1 MKVAILGC
9 ENSHAWTFAE
19 HINTNERYKDVE
31 LVGIFGYD
39 DEGAKK
45 ITEKGHCDY
54 VTNDPHEF
62 LGKVDAIICT
72 ARHGDNHYECA
83 LPYIKAGIPC
93 FIDKPFT
100 ADLKKGEEMIAEAK
114 KSGALLCG
122 GSSLKFMP
130 GLKKINDFIK
140 EKGQVTAGNLTAPI
154 NLFNEHGGFFFY
166 SQHLIEMM
174 LTAFGDGI
182 KSVYARA
189 DEEKK
194 KVTFIADYGDFDV
207 TGHYYECYHYTCDL
221 VSREGTLHAENIAG
235 RDGSQRS
242 EWFLAEFDEF
252 VNMVKNKE
260 MKMSYERLLLPVKIL
275 NAIYESYKTGKEV
288 EIK

>member
-19 HINTNERYKDVE
+19 LIKTNEKYKDIE
-31 LVGIFGYD
+31 LIGIFGYD
-39 DEGAKK
+39 NEGSK
-45 ITEKGHCDY
+45 IILEKGHCDY
-54 VTNDPHEF
+54 VANDPHEF

-72 ARHGDNHYECA
+72 ARHGDNHYKCTM
-83 LPYIKAGIPC
+83 PYIKAGVPC

-100 ADLKKGEEMIAEAK
+100 VDIKKGEELIAEAK

-130 GLKKINDFIK
+130 GLKEMNNFIK
-140 EKGQVTAGNLTAPI
+140 EKGQVAAANLSAPI
-154 NLFNEHGGFFFY
+154 DLFNEYGGFFFY

-189 DEEKK
+189 EEDKK
-194 KVTFIADYGDFDV
+194 KITFIANYGDFDV
-207 TGHYYECYHYTCDL
+207 TGHYYDCYNYTCSL
-221 VSREGTLHAENIAG
+221 VSREGTMYSEIVAG
-235 RDGSQRS
+235 RDSMD
-242 EWFLAEFDEF
+242 EMFLQEFDEF

-260 MKMSYERLLLPVKIL
+260 MKMSYERLLLPVKII
-275 NAIYESYKTGKEV
+275 NAVYESYKTGKEV

>member
-19 HINTNERYKDVE
+19 HIKTNEKYKDIE
-31 LVGIFGYD
+31 LLGIFGYD
-39 DEGAKK
+39 DNGAKV

-83 LPYIKAGIPC
+83 MPYIKAGIPC

-100 ADLKKGEEMIAEAK
+100 VDLKKGEEMIAEAK

-122 GSSLKFMP
+122 GSSLKFLP
-130 GLKKINDFIK
+130 GLKEINNFIK
-140 EKGQVTAGNLTAPI
+140 EKGGVAAGNLSAPV
-154 NLFNEHGGFFFY
+154 NMFNEHGGFFFY
-166 SQHLIEMM
+166 SQHLVEMM
-174 LTAFGDGI
+174 LVAFGEDI

-189 DEEKK
+189 DEDKQ
-194 KVTFIADYGDFDV
+194 KVTFIANYDGFDV
-207 TGHYYECYHYTCDL
+207 TGHFYNCYHYTCDL
-221 VSREGTLHAENIAG
+221 VARDGTMHTEIIAG
-235 RDGSQRS
+235 RDGMDNL
-242 EWFLAEFDEF
+242 FLEEFDEF

-275 NAIYESYKTGKEV
+275 NAIYESYTTGKEV

>member
-19 HINTNERYKDVE
+19 HIKTNEKYKDIE
-31 LVGIFGYD
+31 LLGIFGYD
-39 DEGAKK
+39 DNGAKV

-83 LPYIKAGIPC
+83 MPYIKAGIPC

-100 ADLKKGEEMIAEAK
+100 VDLKKGEEMIAEAK

-122 GSSLKFMP
+122 GSSLKFLP
-130 GLKKINDFIK
+130 GLKEINNFIK
-140 EKGQVTAGNLTAPI
+140 EKGGVAAGNLSAPV
-154 NLFNEHGGFFFY
+154 NMVNEHGGFFFY
-166 SQHLIEMM
+166 SQHLVEMM
-174 LTAFGDGI
+174 LVAFGKDI

-189 DEEKK
+189 DEDKQ
-194 KVTFIADYGDFDV
+194 KVTFIANYDGFDV
-207 TGHYYECYHYTCDL
+207 TGHFYNCYHYTCDL
-221 VSREGTLHAENIAG
+221 VARDGTMHTEIIAG
-235 RDGSQRS
+235 RDGMDNL
-242 EWFLAEFDEF
+242 FLEEFDEF

-275 NAIYESYKTGKEV
+275 NAIYESYTTGKEV

>member
-1 MKVAILGC
+1 M
-9 ENSHAWTFAE
+9 
-19 HINTNERYKDVE
+19 
-31 LVGIFGYD
+31 
-39 DEGAKK
+39 
-45 ITEKGHCDY
+45 EKGHCDY

-72 ARHGDNHYECA
+72 ARHGNNHYECA
-83 LPYIKAGIPC
+83 LPYIKVGIPC

-100 ADLKKGEEMIAEAK
+100 VDLKKGEEMIAEAK

-130 GLKKINDFIK
+130 GLKEIHDFIR

-174 LTAFGDGI
+174 LTAFGEDI

-189 DEEKK
+189 DEDKK
-194 KVTFIADYGDFDV
+194 KVTFIANYKDFDV
-207 TGHYYECYHYTCDL
+207 TGHFYDCYHYTCDL
-221 VSREGTLHAENIAG
+221 VSREGTKHAEFITG
-235 RDGSQRS
+235 KDSFDDM
-242 EWFLAEFDEF
+242 FLKEFDEF
-252 VNMVKNKE
+252 VNMVKTKE
-260 MKMSYERLLLPVKIL
+260 MTMSYERLLLPVKIL
-275 NAIYESYKTGKEV
+275 NAIYESYKTGKDV